1 VTHDRR
7 AKRDPSDLS
16 SMQRLTIAADRHV
29 TAAQLGFSRGLLGL
43 RAAKAMPTEQLYR
56 RIGFVS

>member
-56 RIGFVS
+56 RI